1 MLFGDNHTGIS
12 IFVVVLCHDWGKG
25 DESGGCSLKTE
36 KEFIV
41 LSNVCPLIYPEY
53 MPECQHDADP
63 YKNDTHRGVHM
74 FKFH

>member
-1 MLFGDNHTGIS
+1 ME
-12 IFVVVLCHDWGKG
+12 VVVEDREGV
-25 DESGGCSLKTE
+25 E
-36 KEFIV
+36 V
-41 LSNVCPLIYPEY
+41 LSNVCPLIYPKY

>member
-1 MLFGDNHTGIS
+1 M
-12 IFVVVLCHDWGKG
+12 FV
-25 DESGGCSLKTE
+25 KTE
-36 KEFIV
+36 KEFQV
-41 LSNVCPLIYPEY
+41 LSNVCPLIYPKY